1 MSVPVYYRPFE
12 LFVGTISE
20 FYCEFH
26 NRICIIWKPRHCLL
40 HERERERESKVF
52 EKAQSDSLSFKP
64 TIDME
69 NGHNKS
75 TRNLKTQTQIHTQRR
90 AYI

>member
-40 HERERERESKVF
+40 HERERVKYLKRLRVTHFPSNQQLIWKMGIIKVRG
-52 EKAQSDSLSFKP
+52 
-64 TIDME
+64 T
-69 NGHNKS
+69 
-75 TRNLKTQTQIHTQRR
+75 LKHKHKYIHKDALTYRS
-90 AYI
+90 